1 MAAGKAHRIFI
12 STIVLLWVIVMTPVF
27 TVFILLSRLISPYI
41 PVAFARLWFSIP
53 TLMSGVPVTVE
64 GLSKLDR
71 KKSYIFA
78 SNHLSAA
85 DIALLYYGLPFRIGY
100 LAKKELFFIPF
111 FGWSM
116 WALGHIAVDRKN
128 PQRSRR
134 SIEKA
139 AKILRKGRTSLV
151 VFPEGT
157 RSVTGELGVFKL
169 GVFSLAIEAG
179 MEIVP
184 VAIQGTRE
192 LMPKGSL
199 YINPGPVSV
208 RVDSSI
214 PTASLTRKSKLDIAT
229 RVRERVAA
237 MLAAETWS

>member
-1 MAAGKAHRIFI
+1 
-12 STIVLLWVIVMTPVF
+12 MTPVF
-27 TVFILLSRLISPYI
+27 TVFILLSRPFSLFI
-41 PVAFARLWFSIP
+41 PVALSRLWFSIL
-53 TLMSGVPVTVE
+53 TLMSGIKVTVE

-71 KKSYIFA
+71 KKSYMFA
-78 SNHLSAA
+78 SNHSSAA

-139 AKILRKGRTSLV
+139 VGILRRGRTSLV

-157 RSVTGELGVFKL
+157 RSVTGEMGDFKL
-169 GVFSLAIEAG
+169 GVFSLAIDAG

-184 VAIQGTRE
+184 VALEGTRQ
-192 LMPKGSL
+192 LMPKGSF
-199 YINPGPVSV
+199 YVNPHPVTI
-208 RVDSSI
+208 RIDAPI
-214 PTASLTRKSKLDIAT
+214 PTISLTRKNKQEIAR
-229 RVRERVAA
+229 RVRESVAA
-237 MLAAETWS
+237 MLAADSWS